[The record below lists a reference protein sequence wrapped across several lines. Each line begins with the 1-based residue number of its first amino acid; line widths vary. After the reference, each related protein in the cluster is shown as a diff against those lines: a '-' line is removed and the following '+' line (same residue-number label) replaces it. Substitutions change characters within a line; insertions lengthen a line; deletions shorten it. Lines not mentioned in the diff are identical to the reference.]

1 MFRFDGT
8 DFTDIAPAGCRHD
21 FTYGLAVY
29 GNKAL
34 TTGTGH
40 NLQLETA
47 CAVKTETYD
56 FQADTWSDEV
66 DYPFA
71 T

>member
-8 DFTDIAPAGCRHD
+8 DFTDIAPAGCGHY

-34 TTGTGH
+34 TTGTFLGPSAT
-40 NLQLETA
+40 QCGA
-47 CAVKTETYD
+47 RTETYD
-56 FQADTWSDEV
+56 FQADAWTDEA

-71 T
+71 A